1 MKTKKIILML
11 LICSNLLAGPVAVVE
26 IGQNVQMNTLSKI
39 ENAKQTLEQI
49 KQTQQ
54 QIQQLKNEATNLNN
68 WAATLLKNTVGLT
81 TQDINN
87 LLEIKKMSEDLYRD
101 TKDFQNQF
109 NKNLKIDTTKLS
121 IDGIRSANDD
131 LLKDIAKS
139 KENVINFKGEQ
150 QKMLNNLK
158 GKVQEFNNLNKMTM
172 GAVDTQQLGN
182 EISTNIYQSLEKL
195 NMTIQ
200 EIEANKEIENIR
212 KSKLEVN
219 NKVQEFK
226 LQEEQRK
233 KEVESYNN
241 FKKTVKNL
249 RGFDI

>member
-11 LICSNLLAGPVAVVE
+11 LIGSNLLAGPVAVVE
-26 IGQNVQMNTLSKI
+26 VGQNVQMNTLSKI

-249 RGFDI
+249 KGFDI